1 MREDTKSHLSELGAP
16 QLLLRLWQLLD
27 HRRRRQ
33 FLVVSLAMA
42 ASAVAE
48 VLTLGVVVPF
58 IGALVE
64 PDRIMQYRPVSVFA
78 DLINATRPEA
88 LVVPLAV
95 LFIAGSFLA
104 ALVRILVVWATTHLA
119 VAIGADLS
127 SRAYHRTLY
136 QPYSVHVGR
145 NTSEVVSVVVHKV
158 EAIVGLM
165 LIPLQTAFGSILTIT
180 AITFVLVM
188 IDPVVA
194 LVAFLT
200 IGGCYLLITK
210 TLSSYLTMNSHQIA
224 RDQSNVIRIIQEGV
238 GGIREILINGTQE
251 VFLNQFRDSDRPM
264 RRRQGS
270 NTVIRQVPRVVM
282 EGIAMLVI
290 AVLAVALSRR
300 SGGIAGGLP
309 VLGALALGGQRL
321 LPLFQQCYG
330 AATTVLGHRSHLVEA
345 LEVLE
350 QPMPVIDDQPTPSPI
365 VLDSVLKCN
374 HLRFRYSEEGP
385 WVIDD
390 LDMSIY
396 RGTSV
401 GLVGSSGC
409 GKSTLLDLL
418 AGLLCPTEGEILVDG
433 KELDVRNLRTWQ
445 SSLAYVPQHVFLAD
459 DSFAR
464 NIAFG
469 IKAEEIDMP
478 RVMEAARRAMIA
490 DLIEAESAGYATD
503 VGERG
508 ARLSGGQRQRIGI
521 ARALYRAASF
531 LILDEATSALDIQTE
546 SAIARSIAD
555 LENEVT
561 LIIVTHRLSTLRDC
575 DAIIEMRNGQIIG
588 QGTYEYL
595 QATSETFKD
604 IVISGGAKR

>member
-1 MREDTKSHLSELGAP
+1 MTEDTKSNLSELGAP

-27 HRRRRQ
+27 RRRRRQ

-58 IGALVE
+58 IGVLVE
-64 PDRIMQYRPVSVFA
+64 PDSVLQYRPVSVFA
-78 DLINATRPEA
+78 DLVNAARPED
-88 LVVPLAV
+88 LVIPLAI
-95 LFIAGSFLA
+95 LFITGCFLA

-127 SRAYHRTLY
+127 LRAYQRTLY
-136 QPYSVHVGR
+136 QPYSVRVRR

-165 LIPLQTAFGSILTIT
+165 LIPLQSAFGSMLTIT
-180 AITFVLVM
+180 AIAVVLVM
-188 IDPVVA
+188 IDPAVA
-194 LVAFLT
+194 LVAFST
-200 IGGCYLLITK
+200 IGGGYLLVTK
-210 TLSSYLTMNSHQIA
+210 TLSSRLTQNSQQITI
-224 RDQSNVIRIIQEGV
+224 DQSSVVRVIQEGL
-238 GGIREILINGTQE
+238 GGIREVLINSTQE
-251 VFLNQFRDSDRPM
+251 VFLNQFRNSDRPM

-290 AVLAVALSRR
+290 AVLAVFLSRR

-350 QPMPVIDDQPTPSPI
+350 QPMPVIDGQPTLSPI

-390 LDMSIY
+390 LDMSIHQ
-396 RGTSV
+396 GTSV
-401 GLVGSSGC
+401 GLVGTSGC

-418 AGLLCPTEGEILVDG
+418 AGLLRPSEGEILVDG
-433 KELDVRNLRTWQ
+433 QELDLSHLRAWQ

-469 IKAEEIDMP
+469 VEDGEIDML
-478 RVMEAARRAMIA
+478 RVMEAARRAMLA
-490 DLIEAESAGYATD
+490 ELIEDETDGYAAE

-508 ARLSGGQRQRIGI
+508 VRLSGGQRQRIGI

-531 LILDEATSALDIQTE
+531 LILDEATSALDTQTE

-555 LENEVT
+555 LEYEAT
-561 LIIVTHRLSTLRDC
+561 LLIVTHRLSTLRDC
-575 DAIIEMRNGQIIG
+575 DAIIEMSNGKVVG
-588 QGTYEYL
+588 QGTFEGL
-595 QATSETFKD
+595 FATSETFRD
-604 IVISGGAKR
+604 MAIGGGAK